1 MSIDSDKLFN
11 IYSVNKIIRND
22 GTIDLTN
29 LEVLT
34 SLNDFI
40 KSHSSTPNSS
50 LKLNDEDLL
59 ELININKNIDDTR
72 TFLEKID
79 TFNYASN
86 CSSNIELVID
96 TSKEVSPPQEEEE
109 KEEEVSP
116 PQEEE
121 EKEEEVSPP
130 PEEEEVS
137 PPPEEEEVSPLQE
150 EEEKDEEVTPGII
163 NSITSLN
170 IKTSSQ
176 PTRKASS
183 QAIPSQATT
192 RKASSQATTRKA
204 SSQATSSKATR
215 KKGTK

>member
-11 IYSVNKIIRND
+11 IYSINKIIRND

-29 LEVLT
+29 LEVLS

-40 KSHSSTPNSS
+40 KSHSYTPNSS

-72 TFLEKID
+72 TFLEKIE
-79 TFNYASN
+79 TYNYASN

-96 TSKEVSPPQEEEE
+96 TSKDVSPPPQEKDHVSPPPQEEEYVSPPPQEEEYVSPPQEEEE
-109 KEEEVSP
+109 EEVP
-116 PQEEE
+116 
-121 EKEEEVSPP
+121 
-130 PEEEEVS
+130 
-137 PPPEEEEVSPLQE
+137 
-150 EEEKDEEVTPGII
+150 PGII

-176 PTRKASS
+176 PTTRNARS
-183 QAIPSQATT
+183 QPTT
-192 RKASSQATTRKA
+192 RKASSKPTTRKTSSQPTTRKA
-204 SSQATSSKATR
+204 SSKATR

>member
-1 MSIDSDKLFN
+1 MSVDSDKLFN

-29 LEVLT
+29 LEVLS

-109 KEEEVSP
+109 VS

-121 EKEEEVSPP
+121 EKEEEVS
-130 PEEEEVS
+130 
-137 PPPEEEEVSPLQE
+137 
-150 EEEKDEEVTPGII
+150 PGII

-192 RKASSQATTRKA
+192 RKASNQATTRKV
-204 SSQATSSKATR
+204 SSQATSSKSTR

>member
-109 KEEEVSP
+109 VSPPQEEEKEEKEEEVSP

-121 EKEEEVSPP
+121 KEEEVS
-130 PEEEEVS
+130 
-137 PPPEEEEVSPLQE
+137 
-150 EEEKDEEVTPGII
+150 PGII

-183 QAIPSQATT
+183 QAIRSQATT
-192 RKASSQATTRKA
+192 RKSSSQATTRKA
-204 SSQATSSKATR
+204 SSQATISKATR

>member
-1 MSIDSDKLFN
+1 MSIDSNKLSN
-11 IYSVNKIIRND
+11 IYSINKIIKND

-29 LEVLT
+29 LEVLS

-40 KSHSSTPNSS
+40 KTNSYTSNCS

-59 ELININKNIDDTR
+59 EIININKNIDDTR

-79 TFNYASN
+79 TLNYTSTCSN
-86 CSSNIELVID
+86 NIELIID
-96 TSKEVSPPQEEEE
+96 TSNDISPHEEEEEVSPPQEEE

-121 EKEEEVSPP
+121 KEEEVSP
-130 PEEEEVS
+130 E
-137 PPPEEEEVSPLQE
+137 
-150 EEEKDEEVTPGII
+150 II

-183 QAIPSQATT
+183 QAIRSQAIRSQATT

-204 SSQATSSKATR
+204 SSQATTRKATR

>member
-1 MSIDSDKLFN
+1 MSIDSDKVSNL
-11 IYSVNKIIRND
+11 YSINKIIKKD

-29 LEVLT
+29 LEVLS

-40 KSHSSTPNSS
+40 KSYSYTSNSS

-79 TFNYASN
+79 TFDYSSN

-96 TSKEVSPPQEEEE
+96 TSKEVSPTPEEVEE
-109 KEEEVSP
+109 VEEEEEVSLP
-116 PQEEE
+116 
-121 EKEEEVSPP
+121 EEV
-130 PEEEEVS
+130 EEEEVS
-137 PPPEEEEVSPLQE
+137 PYQEVEEKEEVF
-150 EEEKDEEVTPGII
+150 PGII

-170 IKTSSQ
+170 IKKSTK
-176 PTRKASS
+176 P
-183 QAIPSQATT
+183 TT
-192 RKASSQATTRKA
+192 RKATSSKATSSKATRSKA
-204 SSQATSSKATR
+204 TSSKATRSKATSSKATSSKATSSKATR

>member
-59 ELININKNIDDTR
+59 EVININKNIDDTR

-109 KEEEVSP
+109 VSPPQEEEEEVSPPEEEEKEEEVSP

-121 EKEEEVSPP
+121 KEEEVS
-130 PEEEEVS
+130 
-137 PPPEEEEVSPLQE
+137 
-150 EEEKDEEVTPGII
+150 PGII

-192 RKASSQATTRKA
+192 RKASNQATTRKA
-204 SSQATSSKATR
+204 SSQATISKATR
-215 KKGTK
+215 KKRTK

>member
-1 MSIDSDKLFN
+1 MSIDSNKLSN
-11 IYSVNKIIRND
+11 IYSINKIIKND

-29 LEVLT
+29 LEVLS

-40 KSHSSTPNSS
+40 KTNSYTSNCS

-59 ELININKNIDDTR
+59 EIININKNIDDTR

-79 TFNYASN
+79 TLNYTSTCSN
-86 CSSNIELVID
+86 NIELIID
-96 TSKEVSPPQEEEE
+96 TSNDISPHEE
-109 KEEEVSP
+109 EEEVSP

-121 EKEEEVSPP
+121 KEEEVSP
-130 PEEEEVS
+130 E
-137 PPPEEEEVSPLQE
+137 
-150 EEEKDEEVTPGII
+150 II

-183 QAIPSQATT
+183 QAIRSQAIRSQATT

-204 SSQATSSKATR
+204 TR

>member
-96 TSKEVSPPQEEEE
+96 TSKEVSPPPE
-109 KEEEVSP
+109 
-116 PQEEE
+116 
-121 EKEEEVSPP
+121 
-130 PEEEEVS
+130 EEEEVS
-137 PPPEEEEVSPLQE
+137 PPEKEEEVS
-150 EEEKDEEVTPGII
+150 PGII

-183 QAIPSQATT
+183 QAIRSQATT
-192 RKASSQATTRKA
+192 RKSSSQATTRKA
-204 SSQATSSKATR
+204 SSQATISKATR

>member
-11 IYSVNKIIRND
+11 IYSINKIIRND

-29 LEVLT
+29 LEVLS

-40 KSHSSTPNSS
+40 KSHSYTPNSS

-72 TFLEKID
+72 TFLEKIE
-79 TFNYASN
+79 TYNYASN

-96 TSKEVSPPQEEEE
+96 TSNDVSPPPQEKDHVSPPPQEEEYVSPPPQEEEYVSPPQEEEE
-109 KEEEVSP
+109 EEVP
-116 PQEEE
+116 
-121 EKEEEVSPP
+121 
-130 PEEEEVS
+130 
-137 PPPEEEEVSPLQE
+137 
-150 EEEKDEEVTPGII
+150 PGII

-176 PTRKASS
+176 PTTRNARS
-183 QAIPSQATT
+183 QPTT
-192 RKASSQATTRKA
+192 RKASSKPTTRKTSSQPTTRKA
-204 SSQATSSKATR
+204 SSKATR

>member
-11 IYSVNKIIRND
+11 IYSINKIIRND

-29 LEVLT
+29 LEVLS

-40 KSHSSTPNSS
+40 KSHSYTPNSS

-72 TFLEKID
+72 TFLEKIE
-79 TFNYASN
+79 TYNYASN

-96 TSKEVSPPQEEEE
+96 TSKDVSPPPQEKDHVSPPQEEEY
-109 KEEEVSP
+109 VSP

-121 EKEEEVSPP
+121 YVSPP
-130 PEEEEVS
+130 QEEVPPPQEVEEEEV
-137 PPPEEEEVSPLQE
+137 P
-150 EEEKDEEVTPGII
+150 PGII

-170 IKTSSQ
+170 IKTSSKPTTRNARSQ
-176 PTRKASS
+176 PTTRNASS
-183 QAIPSQATT
+183 QPITRKTSNLPTT
-192 RKASSQATTRKA
+192 RKA
-204 SSQATSSKATR
+204 SSKATR

>member
-1 MSIDSDKLFN
+1 MSIDSDKVSNL
-11 IYSVNKIIRND
+11 YSINKIIRND

-96 TSKEVSPPQEEEE
+96 TSKEVSPTPEEVEEVEEEE
-109 KEEEVSP
+109 EVSLPEEVEEEEEVSP
-116 PQEEE
+116 PQEVE
-121 EKEEEVSPP
+121 EKEEVF
-130 PEEEEVS
+130 
-137 PPPEEEEVSPLQE
+137 
-150 EEEKDEEVTPGII
+150 PGII

-170 IKTSSQ
+170 IKTSSK
-176 PTRKASS
+176 P
-183 QAIPSQATT
+183 TT
-192 RKASSQATTRKA
+192 RKASSSKATSTKATTRKSNSKA
-204 SSQATSSKATR
+204 SSKATTRKSSSKATSSKAISSKATR

>member
-109 KEEEVSP
+109 VSPPQEEEKEEKEEEVSP

-121 EKEEEVSPP
+121 KEEEVS
-130 PEEEEVS
+130 
-137 PPPEEEEVSPLQE
+137 
-150 EEEKDEEVTPGII
+150 PGII

-192 RKASSQATTRKA
+192 RKASNQATTRKA
-204 SSQATSSKATR
+204 SSQATRSKATR

>member
-11 IYSVNKIIRND
+11 IYSINKIIRND

-29 LEVLT
+29 LEVLS

-40 KSHSSTPNSS
+40 KSHSYTPNSS

-72 TFLEKID
+72 TFLEKIE
-79 TFNYASN
+79 TYNYASN

-96 TSKEVSPPQEEEE
+96 TSKDVSPPPQEEEYVSPPQEKDHVSPPQEEEYVSPPQEEEE
-109 KEEEVSP
+109 VPP
-116 PQEEE
+116 PQE
-121 EKEEEVSPP
+121 V
-130 PEEEEVS
+130 EEEEV
-137 PPPEEEEVSPLQE
+137 P
-150 EEEKDEEVTPGII
+150 PGII

-170 IKTSSQ
+170 IKTSSKPTTRNARSQ
-176 PTRKASS
+176 PTTRNASS
-183 QAIPSQATT
+183 QPITRKTSNLPTT
-192 RKASSQATTRKA
+192 RKS
-204 SSQATSSKATR
+204 SSKATR